1 MGRADPATLAHGCD
15 LVRVHDL
22 AGRPRGVGFA
32 ADHQGT
38 VITSHE
44 SVDGLTRLVL
54 HAPGERTWLAGAEAI
69 TPLPEAGLALVRT
82 EGLGLRP
89 VPVTARGRIVPGADL
104 RLPADGWHHARAL
117 GAVQV
122 TYTATDRFHLIDEA
136 VELAVPAQAAEALR
150 LGGEASGGPVID
162 AATGAVLA
170 VLGTALQ
177 AGRRAAVFA
186 LPLRVHGL
194 PEGPLAAL
202 LRHNAATVPG
212 YGDDLNLATVLEL
225 TATSLGPCARPG
237 QPFPGPG
244 ILRRLTAPGPPVL
257 ALVGDPGT
265 GRTTALAALAAHR
278 AHGPEPAPTVW
289 LRGADL
295 HSEDAS
301 VADAVARALR
311 RAGRVLAASGASGEL
326 SGITPERVAHLARLA
341 GRPLLVVVD
350 GPEEMPPGLAR
361 RLPSWT
367 AGTAHWLATRS
378 ARMALGCRPEHWE
391 YALPLHP
398 AGPPP
403 PRTVRLAELSPAEAA
418 AAPER
423 HGLPAG
429 PIAPPHEGHP
439 LALGALAEVR
449 GGLPFGVAGRP
460 GREEVFGAHLDLVC
474 LRIAVRVAAAAR
486 PPLRGPAV
494 RRLAARVAGR
504 VHEAARR
511 CLGPGHGELD
521 RESFEELFP
530 WRPGWAAAVLTEG
543 LLVPAGE
550 GYRFAHEEVGEW
562 LQGARLDPDEALRTL
577 VHRPPAHAPARLPS
591 RPGRTL
597 TPGHVPPPPGS
608 ARHRPPP
615 PLPVP
620 RHRIGPVVHSL
631 LRLDRVHGPAALTR
645 RLKDLIDAVIR
656 PEAGADAYWW
666 AARLLAGTLLR
677 LPAPE
682 SQLPMLRLL
691 ARRLARSARRGVRPP
706 AEFGPDFWLRLRLP
720 EPARL
725 DLLRLLLPADGPLG
739 PPPTAPAASVPP
751 GTPVP
756 VPSPVSPPAVASV
769 SPGTPGPVPAPS
781 DPATASPSASR
792 PAGSPPGTA
801 QGASM
806 LPQAGPPD
814 ALGRCP
820 ATAVRPWAEMPGHG
834 QPPGPEGRA
843 WAAPE
848 DSAYDPEPPPAGTS
862 QRYLD
867 AVAARLEA
875 DPATVQP
882 LLCRWFTDNTP
893 LPTHPGD
900 RMRPTAGAVAQ
911 ALLYARRALAL
922 DDLAEALA
930 ESGHARADELL
941 AALADEEPSALCRA
955 VDRWAHDPRPGRR
968 AAAAAYALPVAAR
981 VTSEADRRLLRYA
994 AHELLGRPDDAA
1006 SHGTALAV
1014 LVQDPHAR
1022 SRVLRRALASYAA
1035 AIPGLSASALA
1046 TALVTHPEPVFAA
1059 FRSRLRADDRAG
1071 EVLTALAGATVPALA
1086 RRAAALVAEYLELH
1100 PGGAAYA
1107 AVFVDRRLDHGPAAR
1122 SLLFPLV
1129 STALREGPGRLRQAL
1144 APVLAAPGNALSRP
1158 LRAELLD
1165 VLLAACPPYEHE
1177 TATALLKAA
1186 ALGRAARP
1194 EAATRELVRRAGL
1207 LLTAAPGGAVRF
1219 ERQLLRLARAAPGF
1233 AELLAGWLA
1242 GPPQD
1247 WSAPIGPEARR
1258 TIGSLGSPT
1267 PMRSDG
1273 PGHGSLRPA

>member
-15 LVRVHDL
+15 LVRIHDL

-44 SVDGLTRLVL
+44 SVDGLTRVVL
-54 HAPGERTWLAGAEAI
+54 HAPGERTWLAGAEAV

-89 VPVTARGRIVPGADL
+89 VPVTARGRIVPGTDL

-136 VELAVPAQAAEALR
+136 VELAVPAQAAAALR

-177 AGRRAAVFA
+177 AGRGRAAVFA

-225 TATSLGPCARPG
+225 TATSLGPAARPG
-237 QPFPGPG
+237 HPHPGPG

-311 RAGRVLAASGASGEL
+311 RAGRVLAASGGPGEL

-341 GRPLLVVVD
+341 GRPLLVVLD

-367 AGTAHWLATRS
+367 AGTAHWLAGRS
-378 ARMALGCRPEHWE
+378 ARLAVGCRPEHWE
-391 YALPLHP
+391 HALPLHP

-403 PRTVRLAELSPAEAA
+403 PRTVRLAGLSPAEAVA
-418 AAPER
+418 ARER

-429 PIAPPHEGHP
+429 AIAPADEGHP
-439 LALGALAEVR
+439 LALRLLAEVR
-449 GGLPFGVAGRP
+449 RALPSDVTGRP

-474 LRIAVRVAAAAR
+474 LRIAVRVAAATR
-486 PPLRGPAV
+486 PQPPGPAV

-562 LQGARLDPDEALRTL
+562 LQGACLDPDAALRTL

-620 RHRIGPVVHSL
+620 RHRIGPVVHAL

-656 PEAGADAYWW
+656 PEAGADAHWW

-691 ARRLARSARRGVRPP
+691 ADRLARSARRGVRPP

-720 EPARL
+720 EPDRL
-725 DLLRLLLPADGPLG
+725 DLLRRLLPADGPLG
-739 PPPTAPAASVPP
+739 PPTPPPAASVPP
-751 GTPVP
+751 RTPE
-756 VPSPVSPPAVASV
+756 PVSVPP
-769 SPGTPGPVPAPS
+769 
-781 DPATASPSASR
+781 DPTASDPSASC
-792 PAGSPPGTA
+792 PAGSPPATGQRPSA
-801 QGASM
+801 
-806 LPQAGPPD
+806 LPRGGPPD
-814 ALGRCP
+814 ALGRCA
-820 ATAVRPWAEMPGHG
+820 ATAARPWAGLPGAG
-834 QPPGPEGRA
+834 AVPGPEGRA
-843 WAAPE
+843 PTAPE
-848 DSAYDPEPPPAGTS
+848 DSASDPEPLPAGTS
-862 QRYLD
+862 PRYLD

-893 LPTHPGD
+893 LPTRPGD

-941 AALADEEPSALCRA
+941 AALAEEEPSALCRA

-1035 AIPGLSASALA
+1035 AVPGLSASALA

-1071 EVLTALAGATVPALA
+1071 EVLSALAGVTVPALA

-1107 AVFVDRRLDHGPAAR
+1107 AAFVDRRLDHGPAAR

-1165 VLLAACPPYEHE
+1165 VLLGACPPYEHE

-1207 LLTAAPGGAVRF
+1207 LLTAAPGGAARF

-1247 WSAPIGPEARR
+1247 WSAPLGPEARR